1 MAAVG
6 DDKETVG
13 STAPM
18 LWDKKTQVGGRRA
31 ERSRRNGVNAHST
44 WSLAGMRFA
53 GWGRRGEGRAGWR
66 AVLPFVAASCRCRQV
81 VQVGL
86 ATALA

>member
-31 ERSRRNGVNAHST
+31 ERSRRNGVNAPST
-44 WSLAGMRFA
+44 WSLEGMRFA
-53 GWGRRGEGRAGWR
+53 GWGRRCEGAAGGR
-66 AVLPFVAASCRCRQV
+66 AVLPLAAAPCRCRQV

-86 ATALA
+86 VAALA